1 MKRILCVAVLMGLT
15 TALHA
20 GQYTWRLDDPSFKS
34 SSGELLG
41 AYTQITSLQVYI
53 YLSNILS
60 STTGN
65 FLSFRQNNG
74 DGTSSNIFAIGKSS
88 TNPGKILYTV
98 GNDAPVEGNLSLTQ
112 EALDKPGYFEIT
124 LSFNNVQNHVFH
136 GLTAEYNFEGD
147 PILTDSLTSG
157 KVFDFNGKSFDLLEE
172 HDYAI
177 TKAIITI
184 EGIPAPEPGA
194 MALLALGVAGLALRR
209 KVA

>member
-1 MKRILCVAVLMGLT
+1 M
-15 TALHA
+15 
-20 GQYTWRLDDPSFKS
+20 
-34 SSGELLG
+34 
-41 AYTQITSLQVYI
+41 
-53 YLSNILS
+53 
-60 STTGN
+60 
-65 FLSFRQNNG
+65 
-74 DGTSSNIFAIGKSS
+74 
-88 TNPGKILYTV
+88 
-98 GNDAPVEGNLSLTQ
+98 TQ
-112 EALDKPGYFEIT
+112 EALDKLGYFEIT

-172 HDYAI
+172 HDDAI

-184 EGIPAPEPGA
+184 EGIPAPEPGV